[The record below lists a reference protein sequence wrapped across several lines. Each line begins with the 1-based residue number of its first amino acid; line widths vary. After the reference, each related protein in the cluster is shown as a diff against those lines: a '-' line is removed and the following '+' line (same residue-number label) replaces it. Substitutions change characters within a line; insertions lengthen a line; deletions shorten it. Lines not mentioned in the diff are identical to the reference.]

1 MSMKNVVVSSV
12 VYMIVPLFML
22 GCSGQSKEK
31 DVITESVEVL
41 NVKENMLST
50 LELDGMKVTWIRDNA
65 KDRLMPRSLFLD
77 ATDAQIDSLSL
88 KEGVPA
94 SVSTFLVE
102 KDGKYMLFDS
112 GVGAPDSKLQEGLKT
127 LGVAPS
133 EIDYIFITHFHGDHI
148 GGMMKDGGPVF
159 TNAEIYASKTEYD
172 AWMKMPEDKKSQVE
186 TMMKAYGDR
195 IHMFAFGDTL
205 PCNVIA
211 MDASGH
217 TPGHT
222 VFQTGKLL
230 VVGDLMHGAALQLK
244 YPDICATYDMDKKG
258 AIKSRK
264 HYIEYARKNNL
275 VIAGMHLPVPA
286 FIEYM

>member
-148 GGMMKDGGPVF
+148 GGMMKDGSAVF
-159 TNAEIYASKTEYD
+159 TNAEVYASKTEYD
-172 AWMKMPEDKKSQVE
+172 AWMKMPEDKNSQVE
-186 TMMKAYGDR
+186 TMMKAYCDR
-195 IHMFAFGDTL
+195 VHMFAFGDTL
-205 PCNVIA
+205 PCNVMA

-244 YPDICATYDMDKKG
+244 YPDICATYDMDKIG

-264 HYIEYARKNNL
+264 YYIEYARKNNL